1 MGLMVGVAPKD
12 SHLEMISHAT
22 SPYRRA
28 VVFHATRSDVWSYNA
43 LVGSLN
49 ERIVKC
55 NFKP

>member
-28 VVFHATRSDVWSYNA
+28 VVF
-43 LVGSLN
+43 
-49 ERIVKC
+49 
-55 NFKP
+55 